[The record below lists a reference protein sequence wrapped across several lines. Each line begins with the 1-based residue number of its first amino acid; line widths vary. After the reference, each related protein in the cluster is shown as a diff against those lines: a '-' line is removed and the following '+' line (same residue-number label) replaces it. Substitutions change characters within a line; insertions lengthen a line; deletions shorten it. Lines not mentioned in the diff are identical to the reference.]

1 MFTGV
6 ASSEGFPEPTGL
18 QGPVTQ
24 WLMQFLE
31 DVWSGVLMLLSLL
44 DDSESKAS
52 RPGSGDKG

>member
-1 MFTGV
+1 MFTGA

-18 QGPVTQ
+18 QGPMTQ
-24 WLMQFLE
+24 WLVQFP